1 MFVENYRQE
10 NVDSLMGGNNA
21 SPIPYPKISDE
32 DWRVWNLFL
41 PVRAVNLDRI
51 AASNARQGMMLS
63 LYDIPYAVTDEIRKA
78 NPYFERIEVWRKH
91 EIEKDPI
98 AVGIAGGQ
106 RYMIARWGMDKLIPF
121 ETIKKSVP
129 LILAWQFIS
138 SPLAAMSGIA
148 ALGLLAW
155 SFLV

>member
-63 LYDIPYAVTDEIRKA
+63 PYDIPYAVTDE
-78 NPYFERIEVWRKH
+78 NPTAKPILQRIQIWRKQ
-91 EIEKDPI
+91 EIGKEPI
-98 AVGIAGGQ
+98 SVGIAGGQ
-106 RYMIARWGMDKLIPF
+106 RYMIARWGVDKLIP
-121 ETIKKSVP
+121 
-129 LILAWQFIS
+129 
-138 SPLAAMSGIA
+138 
-148 ALGLLAW
+148 
-155 SFLV
+155 